1 MSIDIALRSPALR
14 RLYADWR
21 ARRHG
26 RFPRRADI
34 DPADFGYILG
44 GMSLFDVHRDPLRFR
59 CRVHGTSMAWT
70 LGMEF
75 SGKFIDEAPQ
85 TEYVRLS
92 TAHLTQVVNSERP
105 SAAWNTAGTDDYLEW
120 EAEALVLPLSR
131 DGETLD
137 MLISAVVHHKKA
149 AIAGLKGP
157 RSRIIEITS

>member
-1 MSIDIALRSPALR
+1 MAVDVALRSPILR

-26 RFPRRADI
+26 RFPRRADF

-44 GMSLFDVHRDPLRFR
+44 GLSLLDVHRDPLRFR
-59 CRVHGTSMAWT
+59 CRVHGTSLAWI
-70 LGMEF
+70 LGTEF
-75 SGKFIDEAPQ
+75 SGKFLDEAPQ
-85 TEYVRLS
+85 TEYLRLVA
-92 TAHLTQVVNSERP
+92 AHLAQVVDSENP

-120 EAEALVLPLSR
+120 ESEALVLPLSR

-137 MLISAVVHHKKA
+137 MLITAVIHHKRA
-149 AIAGLKGP
+149 AMAALIGP